1 MVWEFRGALSFEV
14 DGHEKTVLGLIYVIH
29 IEWKRW
35 GKVCQG
41 KVCQYDRTDGVDEL

>member
-1 MVWEFRGALSFEV
+1 MVWEFRGALSF

-35 GKVCQG
+35 GKVCQ
-41 KVCQYDRTDGVDEL
+41 DRTDGVDEL